1 MELQVQAFLRSGK
14 TLSDLESELGIKASE
29 WGSLVNLNYNQIDS
43 PKTHPIVME
52 CRQLILEKGSWDIVF
67 RSFGRFFNYGE
78 ALDLPQDFDY
88 KSAKAL
94 DKIDGSII
102 GLVYYNGQWLMTT
115 RGVIE
120 GGCQVGTFPLTFK
133 ELFEQTVSQY
143 PDFWK
148 TIESLKKLG
157 PFDYCYTF
165 ELTSP
170 ENRVVTPYTDR
181 KLHLLT
187 VRNRKDNF
195 NELKPETVRI
205 IAQYMGVSCP
215 QAHAFTEISELVRM
229 ASNVGQLEEGFV
241 CIDYSQ
247 LVNGSYRRMKVKN
260 PAYLAIAH
268 LKESAAC
275 SLRALLQL
283 VIMGEASEF
292 LTYFPEYK
300 TYVEGLQSKWDEYRD
315 KMNRDLWEA
324 EEKKTLSR
332 KDYALWVEKNC
343 VNTSVMYQFLDGKI
357 NTVND
362 WLDSIVE
369 AKGVKNFGKIMMGVL
384 KIKDMEWQWQWQW
397 Q

>member
-1 MELQVQAFLRSGK
+1 MELLVQAFLRSGK

-52 CRQLILEKGSWDIVF
+52 CRQLILEKGSWDVVF
-67 RSFGRFFNYGE
+67 RSFPRFFNYVE
-78 ALDLPQDFDY
+78 ALDLPHDFDY
-88 KSAKAL
+88 SSAVAL

-102 GLVYYNGQWLMTT
+102 GLFYYNGQWLMTT

-143 PDFWK
+143 PDFWRIVE
-148 TIESLKKLG
+148 TYRNNG

-170 ENRVVTPYTDR
+170 ENRVVTPYTYR
-181 KLHLLT
+181 QLHLLT
-187 VRNRKDNF
+187 MRDRQNDF
-195 NELKPETVRI
+195 NELSRVIVQTT
-205 IAQYMGVSCP
+205 AAYMGVSCP
-215 QAHAFTEISELVRM
+215 QAHSFTEISELVRM

-315 KMNRDLWEA
+315 KMAQDLLNA
-324 EEKKTLSR
+324 AEKKTLSR

-343 VNTSVMYQFLDGKI
+343 LNTSAMYQFLDGKI
-357 NTVND
+357 VTVND
-362 WLDSIVE
+362 WLDSIVK
-369 AKGVKNFGKIMMGVL
+369 AKGVKNFGKVMMGIL
-384 KIKDMEWQWQWQW
+384 KIKDMEWQWQ
-397 Q
+397 

>member
-1 MELQVQAFLRSGK
+1 MELLVQSFLRSGK
-14 TLSDLESELGIKASE
+14 TLSDLESEFGIKASE
-29 WGSLVNLNYNQIDS
+29 WGLLVNLNYSQIDS

-52 CRQLILEKGSWDIVF
+52 CRQLILEKESWDIVHM
-67 RSFGRFFNYGE
+67 SFKRFFNYGE
-78 ALDLPQDFDY
+78 ALDLSQDFDY

-102 GLVYYNGQWLMTT
+102 GCMEYKDEWLMTT

-120 GGCQVGTFPLTFK
+120 GGCQVGTFPLTFR
-133 ELFEQTVSQY
+133 ELFYMTTAQY
-143 PDFWK
+143 PNFWPK
-148 TIESLKKLG
+148 IKEIKIEG
-157 PFDYCYTF
+157 NDYDYTF

-187 VRNRKDNF
+187 VRNRQDDFK
-195 NELKPETVRI
+195 ELDPAIVRI
-205 IAQYMGVSCP
+205 IAQGLGVSCP

-300 TYVEGLQSKWDEYRD
+300 TYVEGLQSKWDEYQD
-315 KMNRDLWEA
+315 KMAQDLLNA
-324 EEKKTLSR
+324 AEKKTLSR

-343 VNTSVMYQFLDGKI
+343 INTSAMYQFLDGKI
-357 NTVND
+357 VTVND
-362 WLDSIVE
+362 WLDSIVK
-369 AKGVKNFGKIMMGVL
+369 AKGVKNFGKIMMGIL
-384 KIKDMEWQWQWQW
+384 KIKDMEWELQ
-397 Q
+397 